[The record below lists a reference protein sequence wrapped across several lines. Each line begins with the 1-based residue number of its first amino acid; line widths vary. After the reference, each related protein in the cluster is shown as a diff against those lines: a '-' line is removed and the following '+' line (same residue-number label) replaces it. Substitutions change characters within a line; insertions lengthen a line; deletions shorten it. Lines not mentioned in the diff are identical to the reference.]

1 MCQFIVK
8 VILTRS
14 IEWQNQKVLN
24 LISQVIEAGLVQE
37 FIKTTRVIALIE
49 VASRE
54 SKQGGEQ
61 ALLIFQTARVP
72 VHSAID
78 LTIEQILPIDTNLKC
93 EIGE

>member
-1 MCQFIVK
+1 MCYFVVK
-8 VILTRS
+8 VSWARS
-14 IEWQNQKVLN
+14 ILWQQRVLN
-24 LISQVIEAGLVQE
+24 PVSQVIEAGLVQE

-49 VASRE
+49 VASHE

-78 LTIEQILPIDTNLKC
+78 LSIEQILPIDTNLKC